1 MNKKLIGGIV
11 VLGGISV
18 IAYYF
23 LFSKKSEK
31 KLEEDLLKKFEEN
44 KNFESAINV
53 DLKLTEGTIDFTKR
67 RTQPFDSLS
76 QKELEEVY
84 SHIDKIGQPVINIQ
98 PIDLTSLEKLGLGSV
113 DWAEAIKKAG
123 Y

>member
-11 VLGGISV
+11 VLGGVSV

-44 KNFESAINV
+44 KNFESTINV
-53 DLKLTEGTIDFTKR
+53 DLGLAKEPFSVSPNFSSNSLLSHKEQQEIQSNIENMF
-67 RTQPFDSLS
+67 QP
-76 QKELEEVY
+76 KVT
-84 SHIDKIGQPVINIQ
+84 IQ